1 MVEKYRDYIENISK
15 NTGFIGSTLEKVDR
29 LIRILEWMNSDEKL
43 NKLLALKG
51 GTAINT
57 AIFNFPRLSVDIDL
71 DLTENLSKEE
81 MIKERE
87 NIHNLLVNYL
97 NSNNYK
103 INMEKSKNVYA
114 LDSIV
119 AEYIDIKGNI
129 DNIKIEI
136 NYMNRVHIL
145 ETKRIDVSTDVL
157 KGKHLTIHC
166 IHPIEI
172 YAAKL
177 CALLSRTTARDLYDV
192 YTLSKYDLFDDE
204 EKKLLKQC
212 LMLEYI
218 AVNDYK
224 LKDMKIDNV
233 ERLKRQDIKTKL
245 LPTLKDRNPKNSNID
260 EMKQAVREYLK
271 DILIVDDKTKE
282 FYDKFQKGIYLKYT
296 DANFN
301 NKNKEVTNEIYESTY
316 GTDDILSNGEI
327 ASLDENETG
336 EAVEETTLQPGEAVM
351 TSSKLTDFIIQARI
365 DREQIRSKNK
375 ETLLKVINDETVSE
389 KEKTSAVEA
398 MVEITKSSELEN
410 TIETLLEAKGFSNV
424 IVTLSDNQVDVI
436 IDEQEITDQKRAQ
449 IEETIKRK
457 TDISADKIVITPAHK

>member
-15 NTGFIGSTLEKVDR
+15 ETGFIQSTLEKVER

-57 AIFNFPRLSVDIDL
+57 AVFNFPRLSVDIDL

-87 NIHNLLVNYL
+87 TIHNLLVNYL

-145 ETKRIDVSTDVL
+145 ETKKIDVSTDVF
-157 KGKHLTIHC
+157 KDKQLTIHC

-172 YAAKL
+172 YATKF

-192 YTLSKYDLFDDE
+192 YTLSKYDLFDNE

-212 LMLEYI
+212 FMLEYI

-224 LKDMKIDNV
+224 LKDMKIDNI
-233 ERLKRQDIKTKL
+233 EKLKRQDIKTKL
-245 LPTLKDRNPKNSNID
+245 LPTLKDRNPRNSNID

-271 DILIVDDKTKE
+271 DILSVDDRTKK
-282 FYDKFQKGIYLKYT
+282 FYDKFQKGIYEPELLFDNEEIIERIKEHPMIIWKL
-296 DANFN
+296 N
-301 NKNKEVTNEIYESTY
+301 NK
-316 GTDDILSNGEI
+316 
-327 ASLDENETG
+327 
-336 EAVEETTLQPGEAVM
+336 
-351 TSSKLTDFIIQARI
+351 
-365 DREQIRSKNK
+365 
-375 ETLLKVINDETVSE
+375 
-389 KEKTSAVEA
+389 
-398 MVEITKSSELEN
+398 
-410 TIETLLEAKGFSNV
+410 
-424 IVTLSDNQVDVI
+424 
-436 IDEQEITDQKRAQ
+436 
-449 IEETIKRK
+449 
-457 TDISADKIVITPAHK
+457 

>member
-1 MVEKYRDYIENISK
+1 MVEKYREYIENISK
-15 NTGFIGSTLEKVDR
+15 KTGFIGSTLEKVDR

-57 AIFNFPRLSVDIDL
+57 AVFNFPRLSVDIDL

-81 MIKERE
+81 MIKERDT
-87 NIHNLLVNYL
+87 IHNLLVNYL

-103 INMEKSKNVYA
+103 INMEKSKDVYA

-145 ETKRIDVSTDVL
+145 ETKRIDVSTDVF
-157 KGKHLTIHC
+157 KDKHLTIHC

-212 LMLEYI
+212 FMLEYI

-224 LKDMKIDNV
+224 LKDMKIDNI
-233 ERLKRQDIKTKL
+233 ERLKKQDIKTKL
-245 LPTLKDRNPKNSNID
+245 LPTLKDRNPRNSNID
-260 EMKQAVREYLK
+260 EMKQVVREYLK

-282 FYDKFQKGIYLKYT
+282 FYDKFQKGIYEPELLFDNEEIIERIKKHPMIIWKL
-296 DANFN
+296 N
-301 NKNKEVTNEIYESTY
+301 NK
-316 GTDDILSNGEI
+316 
-327 ASLDENETG
+327 
-336 EAVEETTLQPGEAVM
+336 
-351 TSSKLTDFIIQARI
+351 
-365 DREQIRSKNK
+365 
-375 ETLLKVINDETVSE
+375 
-389 KEKTSAVEA
+389 
-398 MVEITKSSELEN
+398 
-410 TIETLLEAKGFSNV
+410 
-424 IVTLSDNQVDVI
+424 
-436 IDEQEITDQKRAQ
+436 
-449 IEETIKRK
+449 
-457 TDISADKIVITPAHK
+457 

>member
-15 NTGFIGSTLEKVDR
+15 KTGFIGSTLEKVER

-57 AIFNFPRLSVDIDL
+57 AVFNFPRLSVDIDL

-103 INMEKSKNVYA
+103 INTGKSKNVYA

-145 ETKRIDVSTDVL
+145 EKKKLEVSTDVF
-157 KGKHLTIHC
+157 KDKHLTIHC
-166 IHPIEI
+166 LNPIEI
-172 YAAKL
+172 YAAKI
-177 CALLSRTTARDLYDV
+177 CALLDRTTARDLFDV
-192 YTLSKYDLFDDE
+192 YTLSKYELFDKE
-204 EKKLLKQC
+204 EKILLKQC
-212 LMLEYI
+212 FMLEYI
-218 AVNDYK
+218 AVCGYK
-224 LKDMKIDNV
+224 LEDIKIDNI

-245 LPTLKDRNPKNSNID
+245 LPTLKDRNPRNSNID

-282 FYDKFQKGIYLKYT
+282 FYDKFQKGIYEPELLFDNEEIIERIKEHPMIIWKL
-296 DANFN
+296 N
-301 NKNKEVTNEIYESTY
+301 NK
-316 GTDDILSNGEI
+316 
-327 ASLDENETG
+327 
-336 EAVEETTLQPGEAVM
+336 
-351 TSSKLTDFIIQARI
+351 
-365 DREQIRSKNK
+365 
-375 ETLLKVINDETVSE
+375 
-389 KEKTSAVEA
+389 
-398 MVEITKSSELEN
+398 
-410 TIETLLEAKGFSNV
+410 
-424 IVTLSDNQVDVI
+424 
-436 IDEQEITDQKRAQ
+436 
-449 IEETIKRK
+449 
-457 TDISADKIVITPAHK
+457 